1 VQVNSADE
9 EFRRTVAGWLAENLA
24 GRFAGLRGAGG
35 PGREHEAHAERLA
48 WNRHLAAAG
57 WTCLGWPA
65 EHGGRGATLAQQV
78 IFHEEYAR
86 AGGPARVGYLG
97 EELLGPTLIA
107 FGTAEQQARFL
118 PPIRAVTELWCQGY
132 SEPGAGSDLASVAT
146 RAELDGDWWV
156 ITGQKVWTSLAV
168 EADWCF
174 VLARTEPSAG
184 DGGSSP
190 RLGGEPGRG
199 SGRREAAIGGS
210 GGSSPRASRARSAGL
225 SYLLVPMRQPGVTVR
240 PIRQLTGTSEFNEVF
255 FDGARTGRGN
265 VVGAPGDGWRVA
277 KATLAIERGVATL
290 GQQVG
295 FRRELD
301 RLLEVARRGPARDDP
316 LLRDR
321 LARAWIGLAVMRAHA
336 VRTLATP
343 AAEPGPAA
351 SVLKLLWS
359 RWHQELGELAMDVL
373 GAPSL
378 LARGA
383 PYDLDDWQRL
393 YLFSRADTI
402 YGGSSEIQRNIIA
415 EQALGLPRQAR
426 G

>member
-1 VQVNSADE
+1 MQVSSGDE
-9 EFRRTVAGWLAENLA
+9 EFRATVARWLAENLA
-24 GRFAGLRGAGG
+24 GEFAGLRGAGG
-35 PGREHEAHAERLA
+35 PGREHEAHAGRVA
-48 WNRHLAAAG
+48 WNRRLAEAG

-65 EHGGRGATLAQQV
+65 EHGGHGATLAQQV

-97 EELLGPTLIA
+97 EELLGPTLIK
-107 FGTAEQQARFL
+107 FGTAEQQQRFL

-132 SEPGAGSDLASVAT
+132 SEPGAGSDLASVST
-146 RAELDGDWWV
+146 RAELDGEDWM

-174 VLARTEPSAG
+174 VLARTEP
-184 DGGSSP
+184 GS
-190 RLGGEPGRG
+190 R
-199 SGRREAAIGGS
+199 
-210 GGSSPRASRARSAGL
+210 RSAGL

-265 VVGAPGDGWRVA
+265 VVGAAGDGWRVA

-301 RLLEVARRGPARDDP
+301 RLLAEARRGPARDDP

-321 LARAWIGLAVMRAHA
+321 LARAWIGLEVMHAHA
-336 VRTLATP
+336 VRTLAGVG
-343 AAEPGPAA
+343 ADAGAAA

-393 YLFSRADTI
+393 FLFSRADTI

>member
-1 VQVNSADE
+1 VQVNSAQVTSADE
-9 EFRRTVAGWLAENLA
+9 EFRRTVARWLAEHLA
-24 GRFAGLRGAGG
+24 GEFAGLRGAGG
-35 PGREHEAHAERLA
+35 PGREHEAHAGRVA
-48 WNRHLAAAG
+48 WNRRLAAAG

-107 FGTAEQQARFL
+107 FGSAEQQRRFL

-132 SEPGAGSDLASVAT
+132 SEPGAGSDLASVST
-146 RAELDGDWWV
+146 RAELDGEQWV

-174 VLARTEPSAG
+174 VLARTEP
-184 DGGSSP
+184 GS
-190 RLGGEPGRG
+190 
-199 SGRREAAIGGS
+199 RRS
-210 GGSSPRASRARSAGL
+210 TGL

-255 FDGARTGRGN
+255 FDGARTGRGH

-301 RLLEVARRGPARDDP
+301 RLLEVARRGPAREDP

-321 LARAWIGLAVMRAHA
+321 LARAWIGLEVMRAHA
-336 VRTLATP
+336 VRTLAAP
-343 AAEPGPAA
+343 AAEPGASA

-359 RWHQELGELAMDVL
+359 RWHQELGELALDVL

-378 LARGA
+378 LARGG

-393 YLFSRADTI
+393 FLFSRADTI